1 MVSVGEVDEELE
13 DADSADEATAHD
25 GVLLPVSGG
34 LNSVSG
40 DGLVAGDLEAVGGGQ
55 RLAL

>member
-1 MVSVGEVDEELE
+1 VGEVDEELE